1 MQIKKTCSLIIA
13 TLFIVVGV
21 SCSNGDS
28 PDGPDMPVTPV
39 GQTVFMFFPWSNS
52 LLSDFRRTVE
62 DMQTVVAQRSM
73 KDERVMVFMATSERE
88 AVLFELKKHN
98 GRCLTDTLRRYSDR
112 PFTSRQWLTSLFSE
126 VMTLA
131 PASRY
136 GMVVGCHG
144 LAWVP
149 VQGQRNARKRLGSQE
164 RIDEG
169 DNLYKEERID
179 EGDNLYKEEKIDEE
193 ELYKEELYK
202 EQKLLEEE
210 RLERKKQGLSK
221 DQPQPNDLMHFE
233 VQGPVTT
240 RFIGGT
246 YPETQIETTD
256 LADAMADAGFHTE
269 YILFDACYM
278 SSVEVAYELK
288 DVTHYLIASPT
299 EVISYGF
306 PYITMGKH
314 LLGTPNYKGIAD
326 SFISFYSTYY
336 LPYGTVAVT
345 DCTQLDALAAIA
357 QQINAAAEEPTNAAS
372 AKQINAAAEGK
383 LNTATSGKSA
393 PNGVQIMD
401 GYSPTLFYDLGHL
414 MSLKNAGTVLTT
426 AFAEQLDKT
435 VPYKGHTDQYFTA
448 LKDAPI
454 DIKHYSGLNTS
465 QGSLNRMA
473 DRLSE
478 TAWHKATN

>member
-1 MQIKKTCSLIIA
+1 MHIKKICDFIIA

-28 PDGPDMPVTPV
+28 PDGPDGPVTPV

-88 AVLFELKKHN
+88 AVLFELKNQN
-98 GRCLTDTLRRYSDR
+98 GQCLTDTLRRYSDR

-149 VQGQRNARKRLGSQE
+149 VQGQRSARKRQGSQE
-164 RIDEG
+164 RIDEE
-169 DNLYKEERID
+169 DNLYKEER
-179 EGDNLYKEEKIDEE
+179 
-193 ELYKEELYK
+193 
-202 EQKLLEEE
+202 LLEEE

-221 DQPQPNDLMHFE
+221 DKPLHNDLMHFE

-256 LADAMADAGFHTE
+256 LADAMADAGLHTE

-326 SFISFYSTYY
+326 SFISFYSSYY

-383 LNTATSGKSA
+383 LNTATSGKNA

-414 MSLKNAGTVLTT
+414 MSLKNAGTVLTA
-426 AFAEQLDKT
+426 AFADQLDKT

-448 LKDAPI
+448 LKDAPV

-478 TAWHKATN
+478 TAWYKATN

>member
-1 MQIKKTCSLIIA
+1 MHIKKICDFIIA

-28 PDGPDMPVTPV
+28 PDGPDVPVTPV

-88 AVLFELKKHN
+88 AVLFELKKQN
-98 GRCLTDTLRRYSDR
+98 GRCLTDTLRHYSDR

-149 VQGQRNARKRLGSQE
+149 VQGQRSARKRLGSQE
-164 RIDEG
+164 RM
-169 DNLYKEERID
+169 D
-179 EGDNLYKEEKIDEE
+179 EGDNLYKEEKIDKEG
-193 ELYKEELYK
+193 LYKEERIDK
-202 EQKLLEEE
+202 E
-210 RLERKKQGLSK
+210 G
-221 DQPQPNDLMHFE
+221 DDLMHFE

-256 LADAMADAGFHTE
+256 LADAMADAGLHTE

-306 PYITMGKH
+306 PYITLGKY

-326 SFISFYSTYY
+326 SFISFYSSYY

-357 QQINAAAEEPTNAAS
+357 QQINAAAEEPTNVAS

-414 MSLKNAGTVLTT
+414 MSLKNAGTVLTA

-435 VPYKGHTDQYFTA
+435 VPYKGHTDQYFTT
-448 LKDAPI
+448 LKDAPV

-465 QGSLNRMA
+465 QGSLNHMA

-478 TAWHKATN
+478 TAWYKATN

>member
-1 MQIKKTCSLIIA
+1 M
-13 TLFIVVGV
+13 VGV

-28 PDGPDMPVTPV
+28 PDGPNMPVTPV

-73 KDERVMVFMATSERE
+73 KDERIMVFMATSERE
-88 AVLFELKKHN
+88 AVLFELKKQN

-126 VMTLA
+126 IMTLA

-144 LAWVP
+144 MAWVP

-164 RIDEG
+164 RIDEE
-169 DNLYKEERID
+169 DNLYKEERLD
-179 EGDNLYKEEKIDEE
+179 KEGD
-193 ELYKEELYK
+193 
-202 EQKLLEEE
+202 
-210 RLERKKQGLSK
+210 
-221 DQPQPNDLMHFE
+221 DLMHFE

-288 DVTHYLIASPT
+288 DVTHYLLASPT
-299 EVISYGF
+299 EVLSYGF

-314 LLGTPNYKGIAD
+314 LLGTPNYKSIVD
-326 SFISFYSTYY
+326 SFISFYSSYN

-357 QQINAAAEEPTNAAS
+357 QQINAAA
-372 AKQINAAAEGK
+372 AEQ
-383 LNTATSGKSA
+383 LV

-414 MSLKNAGTVLTT
+414 MSLKDAGTVLTA
-426 AFAEQLDKT
+426 AFAEQLEKT
-435 VPYKGHTDQYFTA
+435 VPYKGHTGQYFTT
-448 LKDAPI
+448 LKDAPV

-465 QGSLNRMA
+465 QGSLNHMA

-478 TAWHKATN
+478 TAWYKATN

>member
-1 MQIKKTCSLIIA
+1 MQIKKICDFIIA

-21 SCSNGDS
+21 SCSNSDS
-28 PDGPDMPVTPV
+28 PDGPDAPVTPV
-39 GQTVFMFFPWSNS
+39 GQTVFMFFPWSNN

-73 KDERVMVFMATSERE
+73 KDERIMVFMATSERE
-88 AVLFELKKHN
+88 AVLFELKKQN

-164 RIDEG
+164 RIEE

-179 EGDNLYKEEKIDEE
+179 KEGD
-193 ELYKEELYK
+193 
-202 EQKLLEEE
+202 
-210 RLERKKQGLSK
+210 
-221 DQPQPNDLMHFE
+221 DLMHFE

-299 EVISYGF
+299 EVLSYGF
-306 PYITMGKH
+306 PYTTMGKH
-314 LLGTPNYKGIAD
+314 LLGTPNYKGIVD
-326 SFISFYSTYY
+326 SFISFYSSYN

-357 QQINAAAEEPTNAAS
+357 QQINAAATEQINVAAAEPTNAAS
-372 AKQINAAAEGK
+372 EGK
-383 LNTATSGKSA
+383 LNTARSGKNV

-414 MSLKNAGTVLTT
+414 MSLKDAGTVLTA
-426 AFAEQLDKT
+426 AFAEQLGKT
-435 VPYKGHTDQYFTA
+435 VPYKGHTSQYFTA
-448 LKDAPI
+448 LKDAPV

-465 QGSLNRMA
+465 QGSLNHMA

-478 TAWHKATN
+478 TAWYKATN

>member
-1 MQIKKTCSLIIA
+1 M
-13 TLFIVVGV
+13 VGV

-28 PDGPDMPVTPV
+28 PDGPDAPVTPV

-164 RIDEG
+164 W
-169 DNLYKEERID
+169 ID
-179 EGDNLYKEEKIDEE
+179 EGDNLYKEEKIDKEG
-193 ELYKEELYK
+193 LYKEERINK
-202 EQKLLEEE
+202 EGE
-210 RLERKKQGLSK
+210 
-221 DQPQPNDLMHFE
+221 PNDLMHFE

-299 EVISYGF
+299 EVLSYGF

-326 SFISFYSTYY
+326 SFISFYSSYN

-357 QQINAAAEEPTNAAS
+357 QQINAAATE
-372 AKQINAAAEGK
+372 Q
-383 LNTATSGKSA
+383 LV

-414 MSLKNAGTVLTT
+414 MSLKDAGTVLTA

-435 VPYKGHTDQYFTA
+435 VPYKGHTGQYFTT
-448 LKDAPI
+448 LKDAPV
-454 DIKHYSGLNTS
+454 DIEHYSGLNTS
-465 QGSLNRMA
+465 QGSLNHMA
-473 DRLSE
+473 DRFSE
-478 TAWHKATN
+478 TAWYKATN

>member
-1 MQIKKTCSLIIA
+1 M
-13 TLFIVVGV
+13 VGV

-28 PDGPDMPVTPV
+28 PDGPDVPVTPV

-62 DMQTVVAQRSM
+62 DMQTVVAERSM
-73 KDERVMVFMATSERE
+73 KNERIMVFMATSERE
-88 AVLFELKKHN
+88 AVLFELKKQN

-126 VMTLA
+126 VRTLA

-144 LAWVP
+144 MAWVP

-164 RIDEG
+164 RIDEE
-169 DNLYKEERID
+169 DNLYKDERIDKEGSYKEGKIDKEGLYKEERID
-179 EGDNLYKEEKIDEE
+179 KEGLNKEERID
-193 ELYKEELYK
+193 KE
-202 EQKLLEEE
+202 
-210 RLERKKQGLSK
+210 GV
-221 DQPQPNDLMHFE
+221 PNDLMHFE

-256 LADAMADAGFHTE
+256 LADAMADAGLHTE

-299 EVISYGF
+299 EVLSYGF

-314 LLGTPNYKGIAD
+314 LLGMPNYKGIVD
-326 SFISFYSTYY
+326 SFISFYSSYN

-357 QQINAAAEEPTNAAS
+357 QQINAADAE
-372 AKQINAAAEGK
+372 Q
-383 LNTATSGKSA
+383 LA

-414 MSLKNAGTVLTT
+414 MSLKDAGTVLTA

-435 VPYKGHTDQYFTA
+435 VPYKGHTGQYFTA
-448 LKDAPI
+448 LKDAPV

-465 QGSLNRMA
+465 QGSLNHMA

-478 TAWHKATN
+478 TAWYKATN

>member
-1 MQIKKTCSLIIA
+1 M
-13 TLFIVVGV
+13 IVVGV
-21 SCSNGDS
+21 SCSNGDN
-28 PDGPDMPVTPV
+28 PDGPDVPVTPV

-73 KDERVMVFMATSERE
+73 KDERIMVFMATSERE
-88 AVLFELKKHN
+88 AVLFELKKQN
-98 GRCLTDTLRRYSDR
+98 GRCLTDTLRRYNDR

-164 RIDEG
+164 KIDEE

-179 EGDNLYKEEKIDEE
+179 KEGE
-193 ELYKEELYK
+193 
-202 EQKLLEEE
+202 
-210 RLERKKQGLSK
+210 
-221 DQPQPNDLMHFE
+221 PNDLMHFE

-299 EVISYGF
+299 EVLSYGF

-314 LLGTPNYKGIAD
+314 LLGTPNYKGIVD
-326 SFISFYSTYY
+326 SFISFYSSYN

-357 QQINAAAEEPTNAAS
+357 QQINAADAE
-372 AKQINAAAEGK
+372 Q
-383 LNTATSGKSA
+383 LV

-414 MSLKNAGTVLTT
+414 MSLKDAGTVLTA
-426 AFAEQLDKT
+426 AFAEQLEKT

-448 LKDAPI
+448 LKDAPV

>member
-1 MQIKKTCSLIIA
+1 M
-13 TLFIVVGV
+13 VGV

-28 PDGPDMPVTPV
+28 PDGPDVPVTPV

-73 KDERVMVFMATSERE
+73 KDERIMVFMATSERE
-88 AVLFELKKHN
+88 AVLFELKKQN

-164 RIDEG
+164 KIDEE

-179 EGDNLYKEEKIDEE
+179 KEGE
-193 ELYKEELYK
+193 
-202 EQKLLEEE
+202 
-210 RLERKKQGLSK
+210 
-221 DQPQPNDLMHFE
+221 PNDLMHFE

-299 EVISYGF
+299 EVLSYGF

-314 LLGTPNYKGIAD
+314 LLGTPNYKGIVD
-326 SFISFYSTYY
+326 SFISFYSSYN

-357 QQINAAAEEPTNAAS
+357 QQINAAA
-372 AKQINAAAEGK
+372 AEQ
-383 LNTATSGKSA
+383 LV

-414 MSLKNAGTVLTT
+414 MSLKDAGTVLTA
-426 AFAEQLDKT
+426 AFAEQLEKT
-435 VPYKGHTDQYFTA
+435 VPYKGHTSQYFTT
-448 LKDAPI
+448 LKDAPV

-465 QGSLNRMA
+465 QGSLNHMA

-478 TAWHKATN
+478 TAWYKATN

>member
-1 MQIKKTCSLIIA
+1 MHIRKICDFIIA

-28 PDGPDMPVTPV
+28 PDGPDVPVTPV

-73 KDERVMVFMATSERE
+73 KDERIMVFMATSERE
-88 AVLFELKKHN
+88 AVLFELKKQN

-149 VQGQRNARKRLGSQE
+149 IQGQRNARKKLGSQE
-164 RIDEG
+164 KIDEE

-179 EGDNLYKEEKIDEE
+179 KEGE
-193 ELYKEELYK
+193 
-202 EQKLLEEE
+202 
-210 RLERKKQGLSK
+210 
-221 DQPQPNDLMHFE
+221 PNDLMHFE

-299 EVISYGF
+299 EVLSYGF

-314 LLGTPNYKGIAD
+314 LLGTPNYKGIVD
-326 SFISFYSTYY
+326 SFISFYSSYN

-357 QQINAAAEEPTNAAS
+357 QQINAADAE
-372 AKQINAAAEGK
+372 Q
-383 LNTATSGKSA
+383 LV

-414 MSLKNAGTVLTT
+414 MSLKDAGTVLTA
-426 AFAEQLDKT
+426 AFAEQLEKT
-435 VPYKGHTDQYFTA
+435 VPYKGHTGQYFTT
-448 LKDAPI
+448 LKDAPV

-465 QGSLNRMA
+465 QGSLNHMA
-473 DRLSE
+473 DRLSV
-478 TAWHKATN
+478 TAWYKATN

>member
-1 MQIKKTCSLIIA
+1 MQIKKFCSLIIA

-28 PDGPDMPVTPV
+28 PDGPDVPVTPV

-73 KDERVMVFMATSERE
+73 KDERIMVFMATSERE
-88 AVLFELKKHN
+88 AVLFELKKQN

-149 VQGQRNARKRLGSQE
+149 VQGQRNAPKRLGSQE
-164 RIDEG
+164 W
-169 DNLYKEERID
+169 ID
-179 EGDNLYKEEKIDEE
+179 EGDNLYKEEKIDKEG
-193 ELYKEELYK
+193 LYKEERINK
-202 EQKLLEEE
+202 EGE
-210 RLERKKQGLSK
+210 
-221 DQPQPNDLMHFE
+221 PNDLMHFE

-299 EVISYGF
+299 EVLSYGF

-314 LLGTPNYKGIAD
+314 LLGTPNYKGIVD
-326 SFISFYSTYY
+326 SFISFYSSYN

-357 QQINAAAEEPTNAAS
+357 QQINAADAEQTNAAAAEPTNAAS
-372 AKQINAAAEGK
+372 EGK
-383 LNTATSGKSA
+383 LNTARSGKNV

-414 MSLKNAGTVLTT
+414 MSLKDAGTVLTA
-426 AFAEQLDKT
+426 AFAEQLEKT
-435 VPYKGHTDQYFTA
+435 VPYKGHTGQYFTA
-448 LKDAPI
+448 LKEAPV

-465 QGSLNRMA
+465 QGSLNRLA

-478 TAWHKATN
+478 TAWYKATN

>member
-1 MQIKKTCSLIIA
+1 M
-13 TLFIVVGV
+13 VGV

-28 PDGPDMPVTPV
+28 PDGPDVPVTPV

-73 KDERVMVFMATSERE
+73 KDERIMVFMATSERE
-88 AVLFELKKHN
+88 AVLFELKKQN
-98 GRCLTDTLRRYSDR
+98 GRCLTDTLRRYNDR

-149 VQGQRNARKRLGSQE
+149 IQGQRNARKRLGSQE
-164 RIDEG
+164 RIDEE

-179 EGDNLYKEEKIDEE
+179 KEGD
-193 ELYKEELYK
+193 
-202 EQKLLEEE
+202 
-210 RLERKKQGLSK
+210 
-221 DQPQPNDLMHFE
+221 DLMHFE

-299 EVISYGF
+299 EVLSYGF

-314 LLGTPNYKGIAD
+314 LLGTPNYKSIVD
-326 SFISFYSTYY
+326 SFISFYSSYN

-357 QQINAAAEEPTNAAS
+357 QQINAAATE
-372 AKQINAAAEGK
+372 Q
-383 LNTATSGKSA
+383 LV

-414 MSLKNAGTVLTT
+414 MSLKDAGTVLTA

-435 VPYKGHTDQYFTA
+435 VPYKGHTDQYFTT
-448 LKDAPI
+448 LKDAPV

-465 QGSLNRMA
+465 QGSLNHMA

-478 TAWHKATN
+478 TAWYKATN

>member
-1 MQIKKTCSLIIA
+1 M
-13 TLFIVVGV
+13 VGV

-28 PDGPDMPVTPV
+28 PDGPDAPVTPV

-73 KDERVMVFMATSERE
+73 KDERIMVFMATSERE
-88 AVLFELKKHN
+88 AVLFELKKQN

-149 VQGQRNARKRLGSQE
+149 VQGQRNAQKRLGSQE
-164 RIDEG
+164 RIDEE
-169 DNLYKEERID
+169 DNLYKKERID
-179 EGDNLYKEEKIDEE
+179 KEG
-193 ELYKEELYK
+193 
-202 EQKLLEEE
+202 
-210 RLERKKQGLSK
+210 
-221 DQPQPNDLMHFE
+221 NDLMHFE

-256 LADAMADAGFHTE
+256 LADAMADAGLHTE

-299 EVISYGF
+299 EVLSYGF

-314 LLGTPNYKGIAD
+314 LLGTPNYKGIVD
-326 SFISFYSTYY
+326 SFISFYSSYN

-357 QQINAAAEEPTNAAS
+357 QQINAAA
-372 AKQINAAAEGK
+372 AEQ
-383 LNTATSGKSA
+383 LV

-414 MSLKNAGTVLTT
+414 MSLKDAGTVLTA
-426 AFAEQLDKT
+426 AFAEQLEKT
-435 VPYKGHTDQYFTA
+435 VPYKGHTGQYFTA
-448 LKDAPI
+448 LKDEPV

-465 QGSLNRMA
+465 QGSLNHMA

-478 TAWHKATN
+478 TAWYKATN

>member
-1 MQIKKTCSLIIA
+1 MHIRKICDFIIA
-13 TLFIVVGV
+13 TLLIVVGV

-28 PDGPDMPVTPV
+28 PDGPDVPVTPV

-62 DMQTVVAQRSM
+62 DMQTVVAQRPM
-73 KDERVMVFMATSERE
+73 KDERIMVFMATSERE
-88 AVLFELKKHN
+88 AVLFELKKQN

-149 VQGQRNARKRLGSQE
+149 VQGQRNARKKLGSQE
-164 RIDEG
+164 KIDEE

-179 EGDNLYKEEKIDEE
+179 KEGE
-193 ELYKEELYK
+193 
-202 EQKLLEEE
+202 
-210 RLERKKQGLSK
+210 
-221 DQPQPNDLMHFE
+221 PNDLMHFE

-299 EVISYGF
+299 EVLSYGF

-314 LLGTPNYKGIAD
+314 LLGTPNYKGIVD
-326 SFISFYSTYY
+326 SFISFYSSYN

-357 QQINAAAEEPTNAAS
+357 QQINAAA
-372 AKQINAAAEGK
+372 AEQ
-383 LNTATSGKSA
+383 LV

-414 MSLKNAGTVLTT
+414 MSLKDAGTVLTA
-426 AFAEQLDKT
+426 AFAEQLEKT
-435 VPYKGHTDQYFTA
+435 VPYKGHTGQYFTT
-448 LKDAPI
+448 LKDAPV

-465 QGSLNRMA
+465 QGSLNHMA
-473 DRLSE
+473 DRLGE
-478 TAWHKATN
+478 TAWYKATN

>member
-1 MQIKKTCSLIIA
+1 MHIKRICDFIIA
-13 TLFIVVGV
+13 TLLIVVGV
-21 SCSNGDS
+21 SCSNGDN
-28 PDGPDMPVTPV
+28 PDGPDVPVTPV

-88 AVLFELKKHN
+88 AVLFELKKQN

-149 VQGQRNARKRLGSQE
+149 VQGQRNARKIIGSQE
-164 RIDEG
+164 RIDEE

-179 EGDNLYKEEKIDEE
+179 KEGLYKEERID
-193 ELYKEELYK
+193 KE
-202 EQKLLEEE
+202 
-210 RLERKKQGLSK
+210 G
-221 DQPQPNDLMHFE
+221 DDLMHFE

-256 LADAMADAGFHTE
+256 LADAMADAGLHTE

-326 SFISFYSTYY
+326 SFISFYSSYY

-414 MSLKNAGTVLTT
+414 MSLKNAGTVLTA

-448 LKDAPI
+448 LKDAPV
-454 DIKHYSGLNTS
+454 DIKHYSGLSTS

>member
-1 MQIKKTCSLIIA
+1 M
-13 TLFIVVGV
+13 VGV

-28 PDGPDMPVTPV
+28 PDGPDVPVTPV

-73 KDERVMVFMATSERE
+73 KDERIMVFMATSERE
-88 AVLFELKKHN
+88 AVLFELKKQN

-164 RIDEG
+164 RIDEE

-179 EGDNLYKEEKIDEE
+179 KEGE
-193 ELYKEELYK
+193 
-202 EQKLLEEE
+202 
-210 RLERKKQGLSK
+210 
-221 DQPQPNDLMHFE
+221 PNDLMHFE

-256 LADAMADAGFHTE
+256 LADAMADAGLHTE

-299 EVISYGF
+299 EVLSYGF
-306 PYITMGKH
+306 PYIIMGKH
-314 LLGTPNYKGIAD
+314 LLGTPNYKGIVD
-326 SFISFYSTYY
+326 SFISFYSSYN

-357 QQINAAAEEPTNAAS
+357 QQINAAA
-372 AKQINAAAEGK
+372 AEQ
-383 LNTATSGKSA
+383 LV

-414 MSLKNAGTVLTT
+414 MSLKDAGTVLTA
-426 AFAEQLDKT
+426 AFAEQLDKA
-435 VPYKGHTDQYFTA
+435 VPYKGHTGQYFTT
-448 LKDAPI
+448 LKDAPV

-465 QGSLNRMA
+465 QGSLNHMA

-478 TAWHKATN
+478 TAWYKATN

>member
-1 MQIKKTCSLIIA
+1 MQIKKICNFIIA

-28 PDGPDMPVTPV
+28 PDGPDVPVTPV

-62 DMQTVVAQRSM
+62 DMQTVVAERSM
-73 KDERVMVFMATSERE
+73 KNERIMVFMATSEHE
-88 AVLFELKKHN
+88 AVLFELKKQN

-126 VMTLA
+126 IMTLA

-164 RIDEG
+164 KIDEE
-169 DNLYKEERID
+169 DNLYKKERID
-179 EGDNLYKEEKIDEE
+179 KEGE
-193 ELYKEELYK
+193 
-202 EQKLLEEE
+202 
-210 RLERKKQGLSK
+210 
-221 DQPQPNDLMHFE
+221 PNDLMHFE

-299 EVISYGF
+299 EVLSYGF

-314 LLGTPNYKGIAD
+314 LLGTPNYKGIVD
-326 SFISFYSTYY
+326 SFISFYSSYN

-357 QQINAAAEEPTNAAS
+357 QQINAAAAEPTNAAS
-372 AKQINAAAEGK
+372 KGK
-383 LNTATSGKSA
+383 LNTARSGKNV

-414 MSLKNAGTVLTT
+414 MSLKDAGTVLTA
-426 AFAEQLDKT
+426 AFAEQIEKT
-435 VPYKGHTDQYFTA
+435 VPYKGHTGQYFTT
-448 LKDAPI
+448 LKDAPV

-465 QGSLNRMA
+465 QGSLNHMA

-478 TAWHKATN
+478 TAWYKATN

>member
-13 TLFIVVGV
+13 TLLIVVGV

-28 PDGPDMPVTPV
+28 PDGPDAPVTPV

-73 KDERVMVFMATSERE
+73 KDERIMVFMATSEHE
-88 AVLFELKKHN
+88 AVLFELKKQN

-164 RIDEG
+164 RIDEE

-179 EGDNLYKEEKIDEE
+179 KEGE
-193 ELYKEELYK
+193 
-202 EQKLLEEE
+202 
-210 RLERKKQGLSK
+210 
-221 DQPQPNDLMHFE
+221 PNDLMHFE

-256 LADAMADAGFHTE
+256 LADAMADASFHTE

-299 EVISYGF
+299 EVLSYGF

-326 SFISFYSTYY
+326 SFISFYSSYN

-357 QQINAAAEEPTNAAS
+357 QQINAADAE
-372 AKQINAAAEGK
+372 Q
-383 LNTATSGKSA
+383 LV

-414 MSLKNAGTVLTT
+414 MSLKDAGTVLTA
-426 AFAEQLDKT
+426 AFAEQLEKT
-435 VPYKGHTDQYFTA
+435 VPYKGHTGQYFTT
-448 LKDAPI
+448 LKDAPV

-465 QGSLNRMA
+465 QGSLNHMA
-473 DRLSE
+473 DRFSE
-478 TAWHKATN
+478 TAWYKATN

>member
-1 MQIKKTCSLIIA
+1 MHIKKIFDFIIA

-28 PDGPDMPVTPV
+28 PDGPDVPVTPV

-73 KDERVMVFMATSERE
+73 KDERIMVFMATSERE
-88 AVLFELKKHN
+88 AVLFELKKQN
-98 GRCLTDTLRRYSDR
+98 GRCLTDTLQRYSDR

-149 VQGQRNARKRLGSQE
+149 VQGQRSARKRLGSQE
-164 RIDEG
+164 RIDET
-169 DNLYKEERID
+169 
-179 EGDNLYKEEKIDEE
+179 
-193 ELYKEELYK
+193 
-202 EQKLLEEE
+202 
-210 RLERKKQGLSK
+210 
-221 DQPQPNDLMHFE
+221 QPNDLMHFE

-256 LADAMADAGFHTE
+256 LADAMADAGLHTE

-306 PYITMGKH
+306 PYITLGKY

-326 SFISFYSTYY
+326 SFISFYSSYY

-357 QQINAAAEEPTNAAS
+357 QQINAAATE
-372 AKQINAAAEGK
+372 Q
-383 LNTATSGKSA
+383 LA

-448 LKDAPI
+448 LKDAPV

-473 DRLSE
+473 DRISE

>member
-1 MQIKKTCSLIIA
+1 M
-13 TLFIVVGV
+13 VGV

-28 PDGPDMPVTPV
+28 PDGPEMPITPV

-73 KDERVMVFMATSERE
+73 KDERIMVFMATSERE
-88 AVLFELKKHN
+88 AVLFELKKQN

-149 VQGQRNARKRLGSQE
+149 VQGQRNARKKLGSQE
-164 RIDEG
+164 KIDEE

-179 EGDNLYKEEKIDEE
+179 KEGE
-193 ELYKEELYK
+193 
-202 EQKLLEEE
+202 
-210 RLERKKQGLSK
+210 
-221 DQPQPNDLMHFE
+221 PNDLMHFE

-299 EVISYGF
+299 EVLSYGF

-314 LLGTPNYKGIAD
+314 LLGTPNYKGIVD
-326 SFISFYSTYY
+326 SFISFYSSYN

-357 QQINAAAEEPTNAAS
+357 QQINAADAE
-372 AKQINAAAEGK
+372 Q
-383 LNTATSGKSA
+383 LV

-414 MSLKNAGTVLTT
+414 MSLKDAGTVLTA

-435 VPYKGHTDQYFTA
+435 VPYKGHTGQYFTA
-448 LKDAPI
+448 LKDAPV

-465 QGSLNRMA
+465 QGSLNHMA

-478 TAWHKATN
+478 TAWYKATN

>member
-1 MQIKKTCSLIIA
+1 M
-13 TLFIVVGV
+13 VGV

-28 PDGPDMPVTPV
+28 PDGPDVPVTPV

-62 DMQTVVAQRSM
+62 DMQTIVAQRSM
-73 KDERVMVFMATSERE
+73 KDERIMVFMATSERE
-88 AVLFELKKHN
+88 AVLFQLKKQN

-144 LAWVP
+144 MAWVP

-164 RIDEG
+164 RIDE
-169 DNLYKEERID
+169 E
-179 EGDNLYKEEKIDEE
+179 DNLYKEEKIDKEG
-193 ELYKEELYK
+193 LYKEERIDK
-202 EQKLLEEE
+202 EGE
-210 RLERKKQGLSK
+210 
-221 DQPQPNDLMHFE
+221 PNDLMHFE

-299 EVISYGF
+299 EVLSYGF

-326 SFISFYSTYY
+326 SFISFYSSYN

-357 QQINAAAEEPTNAAS
+357 QQINAAA
-372 AKQINAAAEGK
+372 AEQ
-383 LNTATSGKSA
+383 LV

-414 MSLKNAGTVLTT
+414 MSLKDAGTVLTA

-435 VPYKGHTDQYFTA
+435 VPYKGHTGQYFTA
-448 LKDAPI
+448 LKDAPV

-465 QGSLNRMA
+465 QGSLNHMA
-473 DRLSE
+473 DRFSE
-478 TAWHKATN
+478 TAWYKATN

>member
-1 MQIKKTCSLIIA
+1 M
-13 TLFIVVGV
+13 VGV

-28 PDGPDMPVTPV
+28 PDGPDAPVTPV

-52 LLSDFRRTVE
+52 LLSDFGRTVE

-73 KDERVMVFMATSERE
+73 KDERIMVFMATSERE
-88 AVLFELKKHN
+88 AVLFELKKQN

-149 VQGQRNARKRLGSQE
+149 VQGQRNAPKRLGSQE
-164 RIDEG
+164 KIDEE

-179 EGDNLYKEEKIDEE
+179 KEGE
-193 ELYKEELYK
+193 
-202 EQKLLEEE
+202 
-210 RLERKKQGLSK
+210 
-221 DQPQPNDLMHFE
+221 PNDLMHFE

-256 LADAMADAGFHTE
+256 LADAMADAGLHTE

-299 EVISYGF
+299 EVLSYGF

-314 LLGTPNYKGIAD
+314 LLGTPNYKGIVD
-326 SFISFYSTYY
+326 SFISFYSSYN

-357 QQINAAAEEPTNAAS
+357 QQINAADAEQTNAA
-372 AKQINAAAEGK
+372 AAEPINAASEGK
-383 LNTATSGKSA
+383 LNTARSGKNV

-414 MSLKNAGTVLTT
+414 MSLKDAGTVLTA

-448 LKDAPI
+448 LKDAPV

-478 TAWHKATN
+478 TAWYKATN

>member
-1 MQIKKTCSLIIA
+1 MQIKKICNFIIA

-28 PDGPDMPVTPV
+28 PDGPDVPVTPV

-73 KDERVMVFMATSERE
+73 KDERIMVFMATSERE
-88 AVLFELKKHN
+88 AVLFELKKQN

-149 VQGQRNARKRLGSQE
+149 VQGQRSARKKLGSQE
-164 RIDEG
+164 RIDEE

-179 EGDNLYKEEKIDEE
+179 EEDNLYKEERIDKEG
-193 ELYKEELYK
+193 LYKK
-202 EQKLLEEE
+202 ERIDKE
-210 RLERKKQGLSK
+210 G
-221 DQPQPNDLMHFE
+221 DDLMHFE

-256 LADAMADAGFHTE
+256 LADAMADAGLHTE

-299 EVISYGF
+299 EVLSYGF

-314 LLGTPNYKGIAD
+314 LLGTPNYKGIVD
-326 SFISFYSTYY
+326 SFISFYSSYN

-357 QQINAAAEEPTNAAS
+357 QQINAAATE
-372 AKQINAAAEGK
+372 Q
-383 LNTATSGKSA
+383 LV

-414 MSLKNAGTVLTT
+414 MSLKDAGTVLTA
-426 AFAEQLDKT
+426 AFAEQLDKA
-435 VPYKGHTDQYFTA
+435 VPYKGHTGQYFTA
-448 LKDAPI
+448 LKDEPV

-465 QGSLNRMA
+465 QGSLNHMA

-478 TAWHKATN
+478 TAWYKATN

>member
-28 PDGPDMPVTPV
+28 PDGPNMPVTPV
-39 GQTVFMFFPWSNS
+39 GQTVFMFFPWSNN

-62 DMQTVVAQRSM
+62 DMQTIVAQRSM
-73 KDERVMVFMATSERE
+73 KDERIMVFMATSERE
-88 AVLFELKKHN
+88 AVLFELKKQN
-98 GRCLTDTLRRYSDR
+98 GRCLTDTLRHYSDR

-149 VQGQRNARKRLGSQE
+149 VQGQRNAPKRLGSQE
-164 RIDEG
+164 RIDEE

-179 EGDNLYKEEKIDEE
+179 KEGV
-193 ELYKEELYK
+193 
-202 EQKLLEEE
+202 
-210 RLERKKQGLSK
+210 
-221 DQPQPNDLMHFE
+221 PNDLMHFE

-256 LADAMADAGFHTE
+256 LADAMADAGLHTE

-299 EVISYGF
+299 EVLSYGF

-326 SFISFYSTYY
+326 SFISFYSSYY

-357 QQINAAAEEPTNAAS
+357 QQINAADAE
-372 AKQINAAAEGK
+372 Q
-383 LNTATSGKSA
+383 LV

-414 MSLKNAGTVLTT
+414 MSLKDAGTVLTA
-426 AFAEQLDKT
+426 AFAEQLDKA
-435 VPYKGHTDQYFTA
+435 VPYKGHTGQYFTA
-448 LKDAPI
+448 LKDEPV

-465 QGSLNRMA
+465 QGSLNHMA

-478 TAWHKATN
+478 TAWYKATN

>member
-1 MQIKKTCSLIIA
+1 M
-13 TLFIVVGV
+13 VGV

-28 PDGPDMPVTPV
+28 PDGPDVPVTPV

-73 KDERVMVFMATSERE
+73 KDERIMVFMATSERE
-88 AVLFELKKHN
+88 AVLFDLKKQN

-164 RIDEG
+164 RIDEE
-169 DNLYKEERID
+169 DSLYK
-179 EGDNLYKEEKIDEE
+179 KEKID
-193 ELYKEELYK
+193 KEGE
-202 EQKLLEEE
+202 
-210 RLERKKQGLSK
+210 
-221 DQPQPNDLMHFE
+221 PNDLMHFE

-256 LADAMADAGFHTE
+256 LADAMADAGLHTE

-299 EVISYGF
+299 EVLSYGF

-326 SFISFYSTYY
+326 SFISFYSSYN

-357 QQINAAAEEPTNAAS
+357 QQINAAATE
-372 AKQINAAAEGK
+372 Q
-383 LNTATSGKSA
+383 LV

-414 MSLKNAGTVLTT
+414 MSLKDAGTVLTA
-426 AFAEQLDKT
+426 AFAEQLEKT
-435 VPYKGHTDQYFTA
+435 VPYKGHTGQYFTT
-448 LKDAPI
+448 LKDAPV
-454 DIKHYSGLNTS
+454 DIRHYSGLNTS
-465 QGSLNRMA
+465 QGSLNHMA

-478 TAWHKATN
+478 TAWYKATN

>member
-1 MQIKKTCSLIIA
+1 M
-13 TLFIVVGV
+13 VGV

-28 PDGPDMPVTPV
+28 PDGPDAPVTPV

-88 AVLFELKKHN
+88 AVLFELKKQN
-98 GRCLTDTLRRYSDR
+98 GRCFTDTLRRYSDR

-149 VQGQRNARKRLGSQE
+149 VQGQRNARKRLGPQE
-164 RIDEG
+164 RIDE
-169 DNLYKEERID
+169 E
-179 EGDNLYKEEKIDEE
+179 DNLYKEEKIDKEG
-193 ELYKEELYK
+193 LYKEERINK
-202 EQKLLEEE
+202 EGE
-210 RLERKKQGLSK
+210 
-221 DQPQPNDLMHFE
+221 PNDLMHFE

-256 LADAMADAGFHTE
+256 LADAMADAGLHTE

-299 EVISYGF
+299 EVLSYGF

-314 LLGTPNYKGIAD
+314 LLGTPNYKGIVD
-326 SFISFYSTYY
+326 SFISFYSSYNM
-336 LPYGTVAVT
+336 PYGTVAVT

-357 QQINAAAEEPTNAAS
+357 QQINAADAEQNV
-372 AKQINAAAEGK
+372 
-383 LNTATSGKSA
+383 
-393 PNGVQIMD
+393 PNSVQIMD

-414 MSLKNAGTVLTT
+414 MSLKDAGTVLTA
-426 AFAEQLDKT
+426 AFAEQLEKT
-435 VPYKGHTDQYFTA
+435 VPYKGHTGQYFTT
-448 LKDAPI
+448 LKDAPV
-454 DIKHYSGLNTS
+454 DIEHYSGLNTS
-465 QGSLNRMA
+465 QGSLNHMA

-478 TAWHKATN
+478 TAWYKATN

>member
-1 MQIKKTCSLIIA
+1 MQIKKICDFIIA
-13 TLFIVVGV
+13 TLFIVVGA

-28 PDGPDMPVTPV
+28 PDGPDVPVTPV

-73 KDERVMVFMATSERE
+73 KDERIMVFMATSERE
-88 AVLFELKKHN
+88 AVLFELKKQN

-112 PFTSRQWLTSLFSE
+112 PFTSRQWLTSLFSK

-164 RIDEG
+164 RIDEE
-169 DNLYKEERID
+169 Y
-179 EGDNLYKEEKIDEE
+179 NLYKEEKID
-193 ELYKEELYK
+193 KE
-202 EQKLLEEE
+202 
-210 RLERKKQGLSK
+210 G
-221 DQPQPNDLMHFE
+221 DDLMHFE

-299 EVISYGF
+299 EVLSYGF
-306 PYITMGKH
+306 PYTTMGKH
-314 LLGTPNYKGIAD
+314 LLGTPNYKCIVD
-326 SFISFYSTYY
+326 SFISFYSSYN

-357 QQINAAAEEPTNAAS
+357 QQINVATAEPINAATAEPTNAAS
-372 AKQINAAAEGK
+372 EGK
-383 LNTATSGKSA
+383 LNTARSGKNV

-414 MSLKNAGTVLTT
+414 MSLKDAGTVLTA
-426 AFAEQLDKT
+426 AFAEQLGKT

-448 LKDAPI
+448 LKDAPV

-465 QGSLNRMA
+465 QGSLNHMA

-478 TAWHKATN
+478 TAWYKATN

>member
-1 MQIKKTCSLIIA
+1 M
-13 TLFIVVGV
+13 VGV

-52 LLSDFRRTVE
+52 LLSDFKRTVE

-73 KDERVMVFMATSERE
+73 KDERIMVFMATSERE
-88 AVLFELKKHN
+88 AVLFELKKQN

-164 RIDEG
+164 RIDEE

-179 EGDNLYKEEKIDEE
+179 KEGE
-193 ELYKEELYK
+193 
-202 EQKLLEEE
+202 
-210 RLERKKQGLSK
+210 
-221 DQPQPNDLMHFE
+221 PNDLMHFE

-299 EVISYGF
+299 EVLSYGF

-314 LLGTPNYKGIAD
+314 LLGTPNYKGIVD
-326 SFISFYSTYY
+326 SFISFYSSYN

-345 DCTQLDALAAIA
+345 DCTQLDALSAIA
-357 QQINAAAEEPTNAAS
+357 QQINAAATE
-372 AKQINAAAEGK
+372 Q
-383 LNTATSGKSA
+383 LV

-414 MSLKNAGTVLTT
+414 MSLKDAGTVLTA
-426 AFAEQLDKT
+426 AFAEQLEKT
-435 VPYKGHTDQYFTA
+435 VPYKGHTGQYFTT
-448 LKDAPI
+448 LKDAPV

-465 QGSLNRMA
+465 QGSLNHMA

-478 TAWHKATN
+478 TAWYKATN

>member
-13 TLFIVVGV
+13 TLLIVVGV

-28 PDGPDMPVTPV
+28 PDGPDGPVTPV

-73 KDERVMVFMATSERE
+73 KDERIMVFMATSERE
-88 AVLFELKKHN
+88 AVLFELKKQN
-98 GRCLTDTLRRYSDR
+98 GQCLTDTLRRYSDR

-164 RIDEG
+164 RIDEE

-179 EGDNLYKEEKIDEE
+179 KEGD
-193 ELYKEELYK
+193 
-202 EQKLLEEE
+202 
-210 RLERKKQGLSK
+210 
-221 DQPQPNDLMHFE
+221 DLMHFE

-256 LADAMADAGFHTE
+256 LADAMADAGLHTE

-306 PYITMGKH
+306 PYITMGKY

-326 SFISFYSTYY
+326 SFTSFYSSYY

-372 AKQINAAAEGK
+372 AKHINAAAEGK
-383 LNTATSGKSA
+383 LNTARSGKNV

-414 MSLKNAGTVLTT
+414 MSLKDAGTVLTA

-448 LKDAPI
+448 LKDAPV

-465 QGSLNRMA
+465 EGSRNRMA

>member
-13 TLFIVVGV
+13 TLLIVVGV

-28 PDGPDMPVTPV
+28 PDGPDAPVTPV

-88 AVLFELKKHN
+88 AVLFELKKQN
-98 GRCLTDTLRRYSDR
+98 GRCLTDTLRRYNDR

-164 RIDEG
+164 KIDEE

-179 EGDNLYKEEKIDEE
+179 KEGE
-193 ELYKEELYK
+193 
-202 EQKLLEEE
+202 
-210 RLERKKQGLSK
+210 
-221 DQPQPNDLMHFE
+221 PNDLMHFE

-256 LADAMADAGFHTE
+256 LADAMADAGLHTE

-299 EVISYGF
+299 EVLSYGF

-314 LLGTPNYKGIAD
+314 LLGTPNYKGIVD
-326 SFISFYSTYY
+326 SFISFYSSYN

-357 QQINAAAEEPTNAAS
+357 QQINAAA
-372 AKQINAAAEGK
+372 AEQ
-383 LNTATSGKSA
+383 LV

-401 GYSPTLFYDLGHL
+401 GYNPTLFYDLGHL
-414 MSLKNAGTVLTT
+414 MSLKDAGTVLTA

-435 VPYKGHTDQYFTA
+435 VPYKGHTGQYFTA
-448 LKDAPI
+448 LKDAPV

-465 QGSLNRMA
+465 QGSLNHMA
-473 DRLSE
+473 DRFSE
-478 TAWHKATN
+478 TAWYKATN

>member
-1 MQIKKTCSLIIA
+1 MQIKKICDFIIA

-28 PDGPDMPVTPV
+28 PDGPDVPVTPV

-73 KDERVMVFMATSERE
+73 KDERIMVFMATSERE
-88 AVLFELKKHN
+88 AVLFELKKQN

-164 RIDEG
+164 W
-169 DNLYKEERID
+169 ID
-179 EGDNLYKEEKIDEE
+179 EGDNLYKEEKIDKEG
-193 ELYKEELYK
+193 LYKEERINK
-202 EQKLLEEE
+202 EGE
-210 RLERKKQGLSK
+210 
-221 DQPQPNDLMHFE
+221 PNDLMHFE

-299 EVISYGF
+299 EVLSYGF

-314 LLGTPNYKGIAD
+314 LLGTPNYKGIVD
-326 SFISFYSTYY
+326 SFISFYSSYN

-357 QQINAAAEEPTNAAS
+357 QQINAAAEE
-372 AKQINAAAEGK
+372 Q
-383 LNTATSGKSA
+383 LV

-414 MSLKNAGTVLTT
+414 MSLKDAGTVLTA
-426 AFAEQLDKT
+426 AFAEQLEKT
-435 VPYKGHTDQYFTA
+435 VPYKGHTDQYFTT
-448 LKDAPI
+448 LKDAPV

-465 QGSLNRMA
+465 QGSLNHMA

-478 TAWHKATN
+478 TAWYKATN

>member
-1 MQIKKTCSLIIA
+1 MQIKKFCSLIIA

-28 PDGPDMPVTPV
+28 PDGPDVPVTPV

-52 LLSDFRRTVE
+52 LLPDFRRTVE

-88 AVLFELKKHN
+88 AVLFELKKQN
-98 GRCLTDTLRRYSDR
+98 GQCLTDTLRRYSDR

-149 VQGQRNARKRLGSQE
+149 VQGQRKARKRLGSQE
-164 RIDEG
+164 RIDEE

-179 EGDNLYKEEKIDEE
+179 KEGLYKEERID
-193 ELYKEELYK
+193 KE
-202 EQKLLEEE
+202 
-210 RLERKKQGLSK
+210 G
-221 DQPQPNDLMHFE
+221 DDLMHFE

-256 LADAMADAGFHTE
+256 LADAMADAGLHTE

-299 EVISYGF
+299 EVLSYGF

-314 LLGTPNYKGIAD
+314 LLGTPNYKGIVD
-326 SFISFYSTYY
+326 SFISFYSSYN

-357 QQINAAAEEPTNAAS
+357 QQINAVAAE
-372 AKQINAAAEGK
+372 Q
-383 LNTATSGKSA
+383 LV

-414 MSLKNAGTVLTT
+414 MSLKDAGTVLTA
-426 AFAEQLDKT
+426 AFAEQLYKT

-448 LKDAPI
+448 LKDEPV

-465 QGSLNRMA
+465 QGSLNHMA

-478 TAWHKATN
+478 TAWYKATN

>member
-1 MQIKKTCSLIIA
+1 MQIKKTCSFIIA

-28 PDGPDMPVTPV
+28 PDGPDVPVTPV

-73 KDERVMVFMATSERE
+73 KDKRIMVFMATSERE
-88 AVLFELKKHN
+88 AVLFELKKQN

-164 RIDEG
+164 RIDEE

-179 EGDNLYKEEKIDEE
+179 KEGEPY
-193 ELYKEELYK
+193 
-202 EQKLLEEE
+202 
-210 RLERKKQGLSK
+210 
-221 DQPQPNDLMHFE
+221 DLMHFE

-299 EVISYGF
+299 EVLSYGF

-314 LLGTPNYKGIAD
+314 LLGTPNYKGIVD
-326 SFISFYSTYY
+326 SFISFYSSYN

-357 QQINAAAEEPTNAAS
+357 QQINAADAEQISAAS
-372 AKQINAAAEGK
+372 EGK
-383 LNTATSGKSA
+383 LNTARSGKNV
-393 PNGVQIMD
+393 PNSVQIMD

-414 MSLKNAGTVLTT
+414 MSLKDAGTVLTA
-426 AFAEQLDKT
+426 AFAEQLEKT
-435 VPYKGHTDQYFTA
+435 VPYKGHTGQYFTA
-448 LKDAPI
+448 LKDAPV

-465 QGSLNRMA
+465 QGSLNHMA

-478 TAWHKATN
+478 TAWYKATN

>member
-1 MQIKKTCSLIIA
+1 M
-13 TLFIVVGV
+13 VGV

-28 PDGPDMPVTPV
+28 PDGPDVPVTPV

-73 KDERVMVFMATSERE
+73 KDERIMVFMATSERE
-88 AVLFELKKHN
+88 AVLFELKKQN

-149 VQGQRNARKRLGSQE
+149 VQGQRNARKRLGSHE
-164 RIDEG
+164 RIDEE
-169 DNLYKEERID
+169 DNLYKEERLD
-179 EGDNLYKEEKIDEE
+179 KEGD
-193 ELYKEELYK
+193 
-202 EQKLLEEE
+202 
-210 RLERKKQGLSK
+210 
-221 DQPQPNDLMHFE
+221 DLMHFE

-240 RFIGGT
+240 RVIGGT

-256 LADAMADAGFHTE
+256 LADSMADAGLHTE

-299 EVISYGF
+299 EVLSYGF

-314 LLGTPNYKGIAD
+314 LLGTPNYKGIVD
-326 SFISFYSTYY
+326 SFISFYSSYN

-357 QQINAAAEEPTNAAS
+357 QQINAAAAEPTNAAS
-372 AKQINAAAEGK
+372 EGK
-383 LNTATSGKSA
+383 LNTARSGKNV

-414 MSLKNAGTVLTT
+414 MSLKDAGTVLTA

-435 VPYKGHTDQYFTA
+435 VPYKGHTGQYFTA
-448 LKDAPI
+448 LKDAPV

-465 QGSLNRMA
+465 QGSLNHIA

-478 TAWHKATN
+478 TAWYKATN

>member
-1 MQIKKTCSLIIA
+1 MLIKKTCSLIIA
-13 TLFIVVGV
+13 TLLIVVGV

-28 PDGPDMPVTPV
+28 PDGPDVPVTPV

-73 KDERVMVFMATSERE
+73 KDERIMVFMATSERE
-88 AVLFELKKHN
+88 AVLFELKKQN

-149 VQGQRNARKRLGSQE
+149 VQGQRNAQKRLGSQE
-164 RIDEG
+164 RIDEE
-169 DNLYKEERID
+169 DNLYKKERID
-179 EGDNLYKEEKIDEE
+179 KEGD
-193 ELYKEELYK
+193 
-202 EQKLLEEE
+202 
-210 RLERKKQGLSK
+210 
-221 DQPQPNDLMHFE
+221 DLMHFE

-299 EVISYGF
+299 EVLSYGY

-314 LLGTPNYKGIAD
+314 LLGTPNYKGIVD
-326 SFISFYSTYY
+326 SFISFYSSYN

-357 QQINAAAEEPTNAAS
+357 QQINAADAE
-372 AKQINAAAEGK
+372 Q
-383 LNTATSGKSA
+383 LV

-414 MSLKNAGTVLTT
+414 MSLKDAGTVLTA
-426 AFAEQLDKT
+426 AFAEQLEKT
-435 VPYKGHTDQYFTA
+435 VPYKGHTGQYFTT
-448 LKDAPI
+448 LKDAPV

-465 QGSLNRMA
+465 QGSLNHMA

-478 TAWHKATN
+478 TAWYKATN

>member
-13 TLFIVVGV
+13 TLLIVVGV

-28 PDGPDMPVTPV
+28 PDGPDVPVTPV

-73 KDERVMVFMATSERE
+73 KDERIMVFMATSERE
-88 AVLFELKKHN
+88 AVLFELKKQN

-131 PASRY
+131 SASRY

-149 VQGQRNARKRLGSQE
+149 VQGQRSARKRQGSQE
-164 RIDEG
+164 RIDEE
-169 DNLYKEERID
+169 DNLYKEER
-179 EGDNLYKEEKIDEE
+179 
-193 ELYKEELYK
+193 
-202 EQKLLEEE
+202 LLEEE
-210 RLERKKQGLSK
+210 RLARKKQGLSK
-221 DQPQPNDLMHFE
+221 DKPLPNDLMHFE

-256 LADAMADAGFHTE
+256 LADAMADAGLHTE

-326 SFISFYSTYY
+326 SFISFYSSYY

-383 LNTATSGKSA
+383 LNTATSGKNA

-426 AFAEQLDKT
+426 AFAEQLEKT
-435 VPYKGHTDQYFTA
+435 VPYKGHTGQYFTT
-448 LKDAPI
+448 LKDAPV

-465 QGSLNRMA
+465 QGSLNHMA

-478 TAWHKATN
+478 TAWYKATN

>member
-1 MQIKKTCSLIIA
+1 M
-13 TLFIVVGV
+13 VGV

-28 PDGPDMPVTPV
+28 PDGPDVPVTPV

-88 AVLFELKKHN
+88 AVLFELKKQS

-164 RIDEG
+164 KIDEE

-179 EGDNLYKEEKIDEE
+179 KEGE
-193 ELYKEELYK
+193 
-202 EQKLLEEE
+202 
-210 RLERKKQGLSK
+210 
-221 DQPQPNDLMHFE
+221 PNDLMHFE

-299 EVISYGF
+299 EVLSYGF

-314 LLGTPNYKGIAD
+314 LLGTPNYKGIVD
-326 SFISFYSTYY
+326 SFISFYSSYN

-357 QQINAAAEEPTNAAS
+357 QQINAAA
-372 AKQINAAAEGK
+372 AEQ
-383 LNTATSGKSA
+383 LV

-414 MSLKNAGTVLTT
+414 MSLKDAGTVLTA
-426 AFAEQLDKT
+426 AFAEQLEKT
-435 VPYKGHTDQYFTA
+435 VPYKGHTGQYFTT
-448 LKDAPI
+448 LKDVPV
-454 DIKHYSGLNTS
+454 DIEHYSGLNTS
-465 QGSLNRMA
+465 QGSLNHMA

-478 TAWHKATN
+478 TAWYKATN

>member
-28 PDGPDMPVTPV
+28 PDGPDVPVTPV

-73 KDERVMVFMATSERE
+73 KDERIMVFMATSERE
-88 AVLFELKKHN
+88 AVLFELKKQN
-98 GRCLTDTLRRYSDR
+98 GRCLTDTLRRYNDR

-164 RIDEG
+164 RIDEE

-179 EGDNLYKEEKIDEE
+179 KEGE
-193 ELYKEELYK
+193 
-202 EQKLLEEE
+202 
-210 RLERKKQGLSK
+210 
-221 DQPQPNDLMHFE
+221 PNDLMHFE

-278 SSVEVAYELK
+278 SSVEVAYKLK

-299 EVISYGF
+299 EVLSYGF

-326 SFISFYSTYY
+326 SFISFYSSYN

-357 QQINAAAEEPTNAAS
+357 QQINAAA
-372 AKQINAAAEGK
+372 AEQ
-383 LNTATSGKSA
+383 LV

-414 MSLKNAGTVLTT
+414 MSLKDAGTVLTA
-426 AFAEQLDKT
+426 AFAEQLEKT
-435 VPYKGHTDQYFTA
+435 VPYKGHTGQYFTA
-448 LKDAPI
+448 LKDAPV

-465 QGSLNRMA
+465 QGSLNHMA

-478 TAWHKATN
+478 TAWYKATN

>member
-1 MQIKKTCSLIIA
+1 M
-13 TLFIVVGV
+13 VGV

-28 PDGPDMPVTPV
+28 PDGPDVPVTPV

-73 KDERVMVFMATSERE
+73 KDERIMVFMATSERE
-88 AVLFELKKHN
+88 AVLFELKKQN
-98 GRCLTDTLRRYSDR
+98 GQCLTDTLRRYSDR

-149 VQGQRNARKRLGSQE
+149 VQGQRNAQKRLGSQE
-164 RIDEG
+164 RIDEE
-169 DNLYKEERID
+169 DNLYKKERID
-179 EGDNLYKEEKIDEE
+179 KEGD
-193 ELYKEELYK
+193 
-202 EQKLLEEE
+202 
-210 RLERKKQGLSK
+210 
-221 DQPQPNDLMHFE
+221 DLMHFE

-246 YPETQIETTD
+246 YPETQIETTN
-256 LADAMADAGFHTE
+256 LADAMADAGLHTE

-299 EVISYGF
+299 EVLSYGF

-314 LLGTPNYKGIAD
+314 LLGTPNYKSIVD
-326 SFISFYSTYY
+326 SFISFYSSYN

-357 QQINAAAEEPTNAAS
+357 QQINAAA
-372 AKQINAAAEGK
+372 AEQ
-383 LNTATSGKSA
+383 LV

-414 MSLKNAGTVLTT
+414 MSLKDAGTVLTA
-426 AFAEQLDKT
+426 AFAEQLEKT
-435 VPYKGHTDQYFTA
+435 VPYKGHTGQYFTT
-448 LKDAPI
+448 LKDAPV

-465 QGSLNRMA
+465 QGSLNHMA

-478 TAWHKATN
+478 TAWYKATN

>member
-1 MQIKKTCSLIIA
+1 M
-13 TLFIVVGV
+13 VGV

-28 PDGPDMPVTPV
+28 PDGPDVPVTPV

-62 DMQTVVAQRSM
+62 DMQTVVAQRPM
-73 KDERVMVFMATSERE
+73 KDERIMVFMATSERE
-88 AVLFELKKHN
+88 AVLFELKKQN

-149 VQGQRNARKRLGSQE
+149 IQGQRNARKRLGSQE
-164 RIDEG
+164 RIDEE

-179 EGDNLYKEEKIDEE
+179 KEGE
-193 ELYKEELYK
+193 
-202 EQKLLEEE
+202 
-210 RLERKKQGLSK
+210 
-221 DQPQPNDLMHFE
+221 PNDLMHFE

-299 EVISYGF
+299 EVLSYGF

-314 LLGTPNYKGIAD
+314 LLGTPNYKGIVD
-326 SFISFYSTYY
+326 SFISFYSSYN

-357 QQINAAAEEPTNAAS
+357 QQINAAA
-372 AKQINAAAEGK
+372 AEQ
-383 LNTATSGKSA
+383 LV

-414 MSLKNAGTVLTT
+414 MSLKDAGTVLTA

-435 VPYKGHTDQYFTA
+435 VPYKGHTGQYFTA
-448 LKDAPI
+448 LKDAPV

>member
-1 MQIKKTCSLIIA
+1 M
-13 TLFIVVGV
+13 VGV
-21 SCSNGDS
+21 SCSSGDN
-28 PDGPDMPVTPV
+28 PDGPDVPVTPV

-88 AVLFELKKHN
+88 AVLFELKKQN
-98 GRCLTDTLRRYSDR
+98 GQCLTDTLRRYSDR

-164 RIDEG
+164 RIDE
-169 DNLYKEERID
+169 E
-179 EGDNLYKEEKIDEE
+179 DNLYKEEK
-193 ELYKEELYK
+193 
-202 EQKLLEEE
+202 LLEEE
-210 RLERKKQGLSK
+210 RLARKKQGLSK
-221 DQPQPNDLMHFE
+221 DKPLPNDLMHFE

-256 LADAMADAGFHTE
+256 LADAMADAGLHTE

-326 SFISFYSTYY
+326 SFISFYSSYY

-372 AKQINAAAEGK
+372 AKQIKAAAEGK
-383 LNTATSGKSA
+383 FNTATSGKSV

-414 MSLKNAGTVLTT
+414 MSLKNAGTVLTA
-426 AFAEQLDKT
+426 AFADQLDKT

-448 LKDAPI
+448 LKDAPVN
-454 DIKHYSGLNTS
+454 IKHYSGLNTS
-465 QGSLNRMA
+465 QGSLNRLA

-478 TAWHKATN
+478 TAWYKATN